1 VNTYS
6 EDDLRAALAH
16 EADAGRP
23 PSDVWP
29 HLHRRIVVRRRV
41 RAGVAAAALGVVAAA
56 VVVALPNHQDSVTV
70 PPATG
75 GGTTTLVPDHP
86 LTDSALGTAVD
97 ILRHR
102 LDVLG
107 VSGAELSTHDGEIEV
122 NAPGL
127 SSDEVAAIAVRGVL
141 QFRLVDSRQAAD
153 SCPNASGEIPA
164 TAGAIA
170 CSAEGATQ
178 YTLGSVALD
187 NSDIKSAD
195 VVQNTNTGGWLVQVT
210 FDSAG
215 AGKWHTLTA
224 AAAGGGQLANCQPH
238 DCNAIAF
245 ILDGTV
251 IEAPSVE
258 QQGGIAGG
266 ETQIVTGASTKEAAQ
281 VVAALAVTSPLTT
294 AFSVS

>member
-127 SSDEVAAIAVRGVL
+127 SSDEVAAVAVRGVL
-141 QFRLVDSRQAAD
+141 QYRLVDSTQAAD
-153 SCPNASGEIPA
+153 SCPTAGGELPA
-164 TAGAIA
+164 TDGTTA
-170 CSAEGATQ
+170 CNAEGTGE
-178 YTLGSVALD
+178 YTLGPVALD
-187 NSDIKSAD
+187 NSDVQSAD
-195 VVQNTNTGGWLVQVT
+195 VTQNTTVGGWLVLIT
-210 FDSAG
+210 FDRAG
-215 AGKWHTLTA
+215 AGKFHTLTA
-224 AAAGGGQLANCQPH
+224 AAASGAPAHCQPTP
-238 DCNAIAF
+238 DCGAIA
-245 ILDGTV
+245 IVVDGTV
-251 IEAPSVE
+251 VEAPSV
-258 QQGGIAGG
+258 QKRGGIEGG
-266 ETQIVTGASTKEAAQ
+266 QTQITENSMTKEEAQTLAAIVQ
-281 VVAALAVTSPLTT
+281 TNPLPT